1 VPSTLRPLRSVVVA
15 LLLVL
20 GSCGQDRTEE
30 GPIVGLSVSAP
41 TIDFPVPEFELVDQ
55 RGKKFTRADMVGS
68 VFVVDFVFTS
78 CPKVCPEL
86 TKKMAALSKKLRPNQ
101 GVKFLSIS
109 VDPETDTP
117 ERLLAFQQKH
127 GDVEAPWFFVT
138 GDPKV
143 VDETVLKGFKMALS
157 RGTDGG
163 HGDASIFHAERFVV
177 TDKRGHMRGAFE
189 TTPAGLER
197 LEAMVAQLTAD

>member
-1 VPSTLRPLRSVVVA
+1 LRSVVVA

-86 TKKMAALSKKLRPNQ
+86 TKKMAALSKKLRSTQRP
-101 GVKFLSIS
+101 
-109 VDPETDTP
+109 TP
-117 ERLLAFQQKH
+117 RSGSSRFSRNTATSRL
-127 GDVEAPWFFVT
+127 
-138 GDPKV
+138 
-143 VDETVLKGFKMALS
+143 
-157 RGTDGG
+157 RG
-163 HGDASIFHAERFVV
+163 SS
-177 TDKRGHMRGAFE
+177 
-189 TTPAGLER
+189 
-197 LEAMVAQLTAD
+197 

>member
-1 VPSTLRPLRSVVVA
+1 MQARLVWVSCA
-15 LLLVL
+15 LLTLL
-20 GSCGQDRTEE
+20 GACGRDPADE

-41 TIDFPVPEFELVDQ
+41 TIDFPVPDFELVDQ

-68 VFVVDFVFTS
+68 VFVVDFIFTS
-78 CPKVCPEL
+78 CPRVCPEL
-86 TKKMAALSKKLRPNQ
+86 TKKMAALSKKLRANDK
-101 GVKFLSIS
+101 VKFLSIS

-117 ERLLAFQQKH
+117 ERLSAFQQKH

-143 VDETVLKGFKMALS
+143 VEETVLKGFKMALT

-163 HGDASIFHAERFVV
+163 HGDKSIFHAERFVV
-177 TDKRGHMRGAFE
+177 TDKRGHMRGAYD
-189 TTPAGLER
+189 TSPAGSER
-197 LEAMVAQLTAD
+197 LEALVAELSAE

>member
-1 VPSTLRPLRSVVVA
+1 VGSRIASAAVGA

-41 TIDFPVPEFELVDQ
+41 TLDFPVPDFELVDQ

-68 VFVVDFVFTS
+68 VFVIDFIFTS
-78 CPKVCPEL
+78 CPRVCPEL
-86 TKKMAALSKKLRPNQ
+86 TKKMAGLSKKLRTNEK
-101 GVKFLSIS
+101 VKFLSIS

-117 ERLLAFQQKH
+117 ERLLAFQQKY

-143 VDETVLKGFKMALS
+143 IEETVLKGFKMALT

-163 HGDASIFHAERFVV
+163 HGDKSIFHAERFVV
-177 TDKRGHMRGAFE
+177 TDKRGHMRGAFDTSPE
-189 TTPAGLER
+189 GAAR
-197 LEAMVAQLTAD
+197 LEAMVAQLAAD